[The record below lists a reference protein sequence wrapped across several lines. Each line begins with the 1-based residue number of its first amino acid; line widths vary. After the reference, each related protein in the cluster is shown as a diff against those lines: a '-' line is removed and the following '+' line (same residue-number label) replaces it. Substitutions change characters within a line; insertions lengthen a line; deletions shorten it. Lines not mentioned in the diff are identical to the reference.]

1 MLLRST
7 PSLERKL
14 EVLGEA
20 ARYDLS
26 CGTCGEGR
34 KRDTDL
40 DRWIYPSVLPDGRK
54 QYMLKVL
61 MSNSCHLNCK
71 YCALRSGGGP
81 DAARLEP
88 EEVASLFGE
97 LCRLRKASALF
108 ISSAVH
114 DRPVRVMDDILKTA
128 EIVRLRQGFKGYMHL
143 KLLPQAEPAQIER
156 AMELAER
163 VSVNFEATSP
173 EFLEKIAPAKKR
185 RGGLHEAMNEAHRLM
200 EKKSRRTRC
209 RGLTT
214 QYVVGPAGESDRDL
228 LRAMAG
234 AYRSY
239 DLKRIYFSA
248 HSPVAGTPLE
258 DVPATPLWR
267 ENRLYQADFLLRQ
280 YGFEEEEFVLDSADR
295 FDMRRDPKSAW
306 AEAHPERFPIEINK
320 AEPEELLRVPG
331 IGPTGVKRIVEARR
345 ESRLLWPDELQSLGV
360 RAKQAA
366 GYLTFDGRKRY
377 YQQDRN
383 QLVLP
388 LG

>member
-1 MLLRST
+1 MLVKSP
-7 PSLERKL
+7 PSLEKKL

-34 KRDTDL
+34 KRDLDV
-40 DRWIYPSVLPDGRK
+40 DRWIYPSVLPDGRR

-61 MSNSCHLNCK
+61 MSNACHLNCH

-81 DAARLEP
+81 DTARLQA

-97 LCRLRKASALF
+97 LCRRRKASALF
-108 ISSAVH
+108 LSSAVYDH
-114 DRPVRVMDDILKTA
+114 PVRVMDEILKTA
-128 EIVRLRQGFKGYMHL
+128 EIVRLRQKFKGYMHL

-173 EFLEKIAPAKKR
+173 EFLAKIAPAKKL
-185 RGGLHEAMNEAHRLM
+185 RGGLQATMGEAGRLM
-200 EKKSRRTRC
+200 KQKDRRLRC

-228 LRAMAG
+228 LRAMSG
-234 AYRSY
+234 AYRAY

-248 HSPVAGTPLE
+248 HSPIKGTPLE
-258 DVPATPLWR
+258 HSKPTPLWR

-280 YGFEEEEFVLDSADR
+280 YGFEEEEFVLDASDR

-306 AEAHPERFPIEINK
+306 ADAHPERFPLEVNR

-331 IGPTGVKRIVEARR
+331 IGPKGVKRILEARI
-345 ESRLLWPDELQSLGV
+345 EGNLLWPDELQSLGV
-360 RAKQAA
+360 RAKQASA
-366 GYLTFDGRKRY
+366 YLTFNGRRRY

-383 QLVLP
+383 QLVFP
-388 LG
+388 L